1 MTEAGKRINQQEED
15 LEEDQTDFPK
25 LPIIKKMLIP
35 YDQLWK
41 LALEVYQTVDESKSN
56 TWMTMPINQLEPDE
70 IESKFR
76 KMKSGANK
84 SKNEFE
90 MMKLDGREKNKPAV
104 FAASLLRK
112 LKNFEPWIR
121 TVRAFRTSGL
131 KAKHIKEI
139 NDLIN

>member
-1 MTEAGKRINQQEED
+1 
-15 LEEDQTDFPK
+15 
-25 LPIIKKMLIP
+25 MLIP

-41 LALEVYQTVDESKSN
+41 MALDVFYTVDESRPD
-56 TWMTMPINQLEPDE
+56 TWMTQPINQLDPEE

-90 MMKLDGREKNKPAV
+90 MMKLDGKPNNKPAL
-104 FAASLLRK
+104 FAATLLRK

-121 TVRAFRTSGL
+121 TVRALRTKGL
-131 KAKHIKEI
+131 KTKHVKEI
-139 NDLIN
+139 NDVINTENNDDSLNLI